1 MLNLYARSDAPYA
14 EESSMMR
21 AVTTVITTVVVFTMV
36 TACAGESP
44 YCTAVKDQKSTLNS
58 LGEKRTNAAYRS
70 YARAFRSVAKVSPP
84 AVKKDW
90 TELAEVTASVLNA
103 HDKVD
108 IKLEEMSDQ
117 AKVKKLSTE
126 QLKTLNNAYEAF
138 NKTTPQRRAV
148 VKNVKQECDIT
159 LT

>member
-1 MLNLYARSDAPYA
+1 
-14 EESSMMR
+14 MMR
-21 AVTTVITTVVVFTMV
+21 AVVGVITTVVAITTL
-36 TACAGESP
+36 TACGEDP
-44 YCTAVKDQKSTLNS
+44 YCTAVKKHESTLNS

-84 AVKKDW
+84 AIKKDW

-103 HDKVD
+103 QEKAG
-108 IKLEEMSDQ
+108 ISLEEMTDVS
-117 AKVKKLSTE
+117 KVKKLNTD

-148 VKNVKQECDIT
+148 VKNVKKECEIT
-159 LT
+159 LK